1 MRIAF
6 ITFDSQAYVSM
17 DLTSDEEYLQQGLRR
32 LMRERNLVPSSY
44 VNVGLEKANMM
55 MRKSSSQGRKVTRVV
70 YALMAAN
77 IPQGADWLAAEEAR
91 KARKMGAIVF
101 TIGANDFEQ
110 KQLEGIAHSKDHV
123 FGVPDLNSLSSI
135 SSQVIEKSCIEI
147 KYLEPTNVCM
157 GESPD
162 IKVHGRGFAN
172 ALNKKDIICRFK
184 FSRTKFKDKAASSSE
199 DNVITCPGVEPQIL
213 GKPIFVEISL
223 NKGITFI
230 TNNLKFRGKDCGE
243 NPAAK
248 TTEDKAGN
256 PSKVNSQRPIEQTPE
271 KAPEMPQEAPPK
283 NLPGKVP
290 KQAPGKP
297 PEKPPAKLFKRLAAT
312 ALERLSKYRSGDAD
326 SSDERTDQ
334 EGTPEGEGGGEE
346 AEPRGLEIPLPP
358 LVESF
363 ISTGSSSSDFPWIPV
378 VAGAAALLFLLLL
391 CCFFYLCCWCKREPD
406 PCRTVC
412 CSPPCPM
419 MITRCCDCPGTGHVR
434 QMEGKL
440 SLLCALLSR
449 CCTPVRLVRPPFQ
462 CMGRCLTFA
471 PVRAPCR
478 PVVCN
483 PATCA
488 PPCREGPSFS
498 RHLPGP
504 KPGNAV
510 APGGVQPQG
519 EAKVRGAPTID
530 SPRPRHR
537 RRRDCQDGDFNS
549 DPDRN
554 PDTDSDFDSECPQS
568 SVTTAPHAAIALKQ
582 LRPR

>member
-1 MRIAF
+1 MGSRAPRAPGPAPLWLPLLLLHLQLLSVGGRPHHVRSGRGAWLQNTGDLETCQPSLDLYFLLDKSTFVGKSWRSIFRFVADIMNELKNPKMRIAF

-32 LMRERNLVPSSY
+32 LMHERNLVSSSY

-70 YALMAAN
+70 YALTAAN

-91 KARKMGAIVF
+91 KARKMGAIIF

-184 FSRTKFKDKAASSSE
+184 FSRTKFKDKAASSSG

-213 GKPIFVEISL
+213 GKPIFIEISL

-230 TNNLKFRGKDCGE
+230 TNNLKFSGKDCGE

-248 TTEDKAGN
+248 PTEGKAGN
-256 PSKVNSQRPIEQTPE
+256 TSKVNSQRLIEQTPE
-271 KAPEMPQEAPPK
+271 KAPEMPQEASPK
-283 NLPGKVP
+283 NLLGKVSE
-290 KQAPGKP
+290 QAPGKP
-297 PEKPPAKLFKRLAAT
+297 PEKPPTKLFRHLAAR
-312 ALERLSKYRSGDAD
+312 ALEWLSKYHSGDAD
-326 SSDERTDQ
+326 SSNERTDQ

-363 ISTGSSSSDFPWIPV
+363 ISTGSSDFPWIPV

-391 CCFFYLCCWCKREPD
+391 CCFFYLCCRCKREPD

-434 QMEGKL
+434 QMEILTL
-440 SLLCALLSR
+440 STA
-449 CCTPVRLVRPPFQ
+449 TTIPAVTQATRLR
-462 CMGRCLTFA
+462 
-471 PVRAPCR
+471 
-478 PVVCN
+478 
-483 PATCA
+483 
-488 PPCREGPSFS
+488 S
-498 RHLPGP
+498 
-504 KPGNAV
+504 
-510 APGGVQPQG
+510 
-519 EAKVRGAPTID
+519 
-530 SPRPRHR
+530 
-537 RRRDCQDGDFNS
+537 
-549 DPDRN
+549 
-554 PDTDSDFDSECPQS
+554 
-568 SVTTAPHAAIALKQ
+568 
-582 LRPR
+582 

>member
-6 ITFDSQAYVSM
+6 ITFDSQGYVSM

-32 LMRERNLVPSSY
+32 LMRERNLVSSSY
-44 VNVGLEKANMM
+44 VNEGLEKANMM

-70 YALMAAN
+70 YALTAAK
-77 IPQGADWLAAEEAR
+77 IPEGADWLAAEEAR

-101 TIGANDFEQ
+101 AIGANEFEQ

-135 SSQVIEKSCIEI
+135 ISQVIEKSCIEI
-147 KYLEPTNVCM
+147 KYLEPTSVCM

-172 ALNKKDIICRFK
+172 ALNKDIICRFK
-184 FSRTKFKDKAASSSE
+184 FSRTKFKDKAASSSG

-230 TNNLKFRGKDCGE
+230 ANNLKFRGKDCGE

-248 TTEDKAGN
+248 PTEGKAGN
-256 PSKVNSQRPIEQTPE
+256 PSKVNSQHLIEQTPE
-271 KAPEMPQEAPPK
+271 KAPEMPQEASPK
-283 NLPGKVP
+283 NLLGKVP
-290 KQAPGKP
+290 EQAPGKP
-297 PEKPPAKLFKRLAAT
+297 PEKPPTKLFRHLAAR
-312 ALERLSKYRSGDAD
+312 ALEWLSKYRSGDAD

-334 EGTPEGEGGGEE
+334 EGTPKGEGSGEE

-363 ISTGSSSSDFPWIPV
+363 ISTGSSDFPWIPV

-391 CCFFYLCCWCKREPD
+391 CCFFYLCCRCKREPD

-419 MITRCCDCPGTGHVR
+419 MITRCCDCPDTGHAR
-434 QMEGKL
+434 QMEGP
-440 SLLCALLSR
+440 LL
-449 CCTPVRLVRPPFQ
+449 
-462 CMGRCLTFA
+462 
-471 PVRAPCR
+471 
-478 PVVCN
+478 
-483 PATCA
+483 
-488 PPCREGPSFS
+488 
-498 RHLPGP
+498 
-504 KPGNAV
+504 
-510 APGGVQPQG
+510 APGV
-519 EAKVRGAPTID
+519 AYPTWELV
-530 SPRPRHR
+530 P
-537 RRRDCQDGDFNS
+537 
-549 DPDRN
+549 
-554 PDTDSDFDSECPQS
+554 
-568 SVTTAPHAAIALKQ
+568 
-582 LRPR
+582 